1 VATRATIP
9 RGERL
14 GPWSS
19 SPPFAVEF
27 FGQSKLLYSRGQA
40 HLYKANPKHLT
51 DVPRDGARFAGRVA
65 HEFELI
71 TGSILAHGH
80 GGTILIV
87 EEGQEPKNLEL
98 HRSYTH
104 PKGTCDILKKA
115 ADGDEQ
121 AQTGGASR
129 VGMPEGRFQVWREE
143 QRRRHNEAIDFV
155 ALLTA
160 VDGATV
166 MTDSLGVL
174 GFGATIRTGDADG
187 IALET
192 SDPLD
197 AGFKPASLS
206 DFPGNR
212 HRSAIVWCARQPTGL
227 ALAIVAS
234 QDGDVSLFGRTGG
247 PRNVIGIRPFG

>member
-1 VATRATIP
+1 MVLLLVRRPVAVWWPIAPVFALPGRRSTVAA
-9 RGERL
+9 
-14 GPWSS
+14 SS
-19 SPPFAVEF
+19 SSNISPTCLETELGLRAALHTNLSSSLAV
-27 FGQSKLLYSRGQA
+27 
-40 HLYKANPKHLT
+40 
-51 DVPRDGARFAGRVA
+51 
-65 HEFELI
+65 
-71 TGSILAHGH
+71 LAHGH

-87 EEGQEPKNLEL
+87 EEGQEPKNLVL

-104 PKGTCDILKKA
+104 PKGTRDILKKV

-143 QRRRHNEAIDFV
+143 QRRPHNEAIDFV

-187 IALET
+187 IALAT

-212 HRSAIVWCARQPTGL
+212 HRSAIVWCASQPTGL

-247 PRNVIGIRPFG
+247 PRSVIAIRPFGWRRGLR